1 MAVEASKRR
10 ECRVVLIEDDPD
22 DVFLFRRAL
31 DEVRAAAEREIA
43 FEHVDNE
50 LDALYF
56 VSSHDLVD
64 RLPDVLV
71 LDLNMP
77 ELDGVKFLRTMRES
91 FLLRDI
97 PVFVLTTSTEDAVHV
112 AARRAGADKVFVKPN
127 NASALMTIAQEI
139 VERGV
144 THAGERNGRPSP

>member
-1 MAVEASKRR
+1 MSVEASERR

-31 DEVRAAAEREIA
+31 EGVRLAPEREIA
-43 FEHVDNE
+43 LEHVDNG

-56 VSSHDLVD
+56 VSNRDLIG

-71 LDLNMP
+71 LDINMP
-77 ELDGVKFLRTMRES
+77 RLDGVKFLRTTRES

-97 PVFVLTTSTEDAVHV
+97 PIFVLTTSSESAVH
-112 AARRAGADKVFVKPN
+112 AEAMRAGADKVFVKPD
-127 NASALMTIAQEI
+127 SAAALLIIAQEI

-144 THAGERNGRPSP
+144 TRAAGRR